1 MNYINEWETQDG
13 VCLSEAARVGYPI
26 EALIGKL
33 FIFEDYD
40 KEEERLID
48 LSEIEEIRLYFA
60 VSQTIAGWFKIKAAK
75 VNKDGSGGIQL
86 RFHSD
91 DWTPLKKPIK
101 NKSFQGFKYADKVP
115 ELNEVNQI
123 DK

>member
-1 MNYINEWETQDG
+1 MNFINEWETQNG
-13 VCLSEAARVGYPI
+13 VCLSKAARVGYPI
-26 EALIGKL
+26 EVLIGKP

-48 LSEIEEIRLYFA
+48 LSEIDEIKLYFA
-60 VSQTIAGWFKIKAAK
+60 VNQTIAGHFIIKAVK

-91 DWTPLKKPIK
+91 DWTPIK
-101 NKSFQGFKYADKVP
+101 TTIPTKSFQGFKYADKVL
-115 ELNEVNQI
+115 ELNEVNQTEH
-123 DK
+123 